1 MQSVLGMKN
10 QQQEEEKPAKRA
22 AADKPVDRETEICC
36 SWGPGPG
43 LGQPLLMTPST
54 FKRSTQNDDDD

>member
-22 AADKPVDRETEICC
+22 AADKPVDRERYNVALGGRGRG
-36 SWGPGPG
+36 WG
-43 LGQPLLMTPST
+43 SHY
-54 FKRSTQNDDDD
+54 